1 METFLIPFI
10 FTLFMSWLSWWSWI
24 FKKEAEPKVDVLKD
38 IQAIQDSLKEAPR
51 ESKALLPELQKLEEL
66 ERERQVAR
74 ESVIPVNLEAQA
86 RILDTLLQRYEY
98 YQNDVDING
107 IRVKLIAHEFL
118 KKAKLAGLKEL
129 VKEKKK
135 DMKWQFDW

>member
-1 METFLIPFI
+1 
-10 FTLFMSWLSWWSWI
+10 MSGLSWWSRT
-24 FKKEAEPKVDVLKD
+24 FHKEAELKVDILKD

-86 RILDTLLQRYEY
+86 KILDALLQRYEY

-107 IRVKLIAHEFL
+107 IRVKQLAREFL
-118 KKAKLAGLKEL
+118 KKARQAGLKEL